1 MRLLEA
7 AADDRWVVPRREAPL
22 VLVALTDVRLVMGER
37 LGLRTDEDA
46 TRLEELVET
55 LDPDDPAVFA
65 LSVYDFLTWLQESLT
80 QALVGEAPE

>member
-1 MRLLEA
+1 M
-7 AADDRWVVPRREAPL
+7 L

-65 LSVYDFLTWLQESLT
+65 LGVYDFLTWLQESLT
-80 QALVGEAPE
+80 QALVGGAPE